1 MSVLTLFQPF
11 SRIKENAPQRKFHF
25 VNCGMNEASFTIF
38 VVEDDEWYRKLLVYT
53 LELNPDYKV
62 VAFEDGK
69 SLLAHLKEKPQVIT
83 LDYRLPDTN
92 GEELLKKIREFSPEI
107 KVIIISE
114 QSEIETAVELL
125 KNGAYDYITK
135 TKDIK
140 DRLHNVI
147 KHIREHSSLEE
158 RIEVLQSEVEQKYDF
173 QNSIIGHSEALKK
186 VFHLIKKA
194 TITNIS
200 VIINGE
206 TGTGK
211 ELVAKAVH
219 YNSEQSN
226 HPFVAVNMSA
236 IPKELAES
244 ELFGHEKGAFTGA
257 ASRHIGKF
265 EQANGGTLFLD
276 EMGEMDKT
284 LQAKILRALQEK
296 EISRVGGKEVIK
308 INCRIIAA
316 THRDLIDEVKA
327 GNFREDL
334 YYRLF
339 GLTIKLPP
347 LRERGKDII
356 VLGKHFI
363 ESFCKEN
370 GLPQKNLSSDACK
383 KLMGYTFPGNIREL
397 KSVVELAVVMAETDN
412 IQPDDISFGT
422 KDMVAELSGE
432 EMTLKEYNQRIVQ
445 LYLRNYDDDI
455 KLVAQKLDIGQSTI
469 YRMLKEME

>member
-1 MSVLTLFQPF
+1 
-11 SRIKENAPQRKFHF
+11 
-25 VNCGMNEASFTIF
+25 MNEASFTIF

-62 VAFEDGK
+62 MSFEDGK
-69 SLLAHLKEKPQVIT
+69 SLQAALKEKPNVIT

-92 GEELLKKIREFSPEI
+92 GEELLKKIKEFDPDI

-114 QSEIETAVELL
+114 QSEIDTAVELL

-147 KHIREHSSLEE
+147 KHIREHSSLRE
-158 RIEVLQSEVEQKYDF
+158 RIEVLQSEVEKKYDF
-173 QNSIIGHSEALKK
+173 QSSIIGQSDPLKK
-186 VFHLIKKA
+186 VFGLIKKA

-219 YNSEQSN
+219 YNSDKKES
-226 HPFVAVNMSA
+226 PFVAVNMSA

-244 ELFGHEKGAFTGA
+244 ELFGHEKGSFTGA
-257 ASRHIGKF
+257 ANRHIGKF

-296 EISRVGGKEVIK
+296 EITRVGGKEVVK
-308 INCRIIAA
+308 INCRIVAA
-316 THRDLIDEVKA
+316 THRDLLEEVKA

-339 GLTIKLPP
+339 GLTINLPP
-347 LRERGKDII
+347 LRERGKDVI
-356 VLGKHFI
+356 VLAKHFI
-363 ESFCKEN
+363 EAFCNEN
-370 GLPQKNLSSDACK
+370 SLPKKSLSSDASK
-383 KLMGYTFPGNIREL
+383 KLLGYSYPGNIREL
-397 KSVVELAVVMAETDN
+397 KSVVELAVVMAEDST
-412 IQPDDISFGT
+412 ILPEDISFGT
-422 KDMVAELSGE
+422 KDVIAEMSGE
-432 EMTLKEYNQRIVQ
+432 EMSLKEYNQRIVQ
-445 LYLRNYDDDI
+445 LYIKNYDNDI

-469 YRMLKEME
+469 YRMLKEIDEPT

>member
-1 MSVLTLFQPF
+1 
-11 SRIKENAPQRKFHF
+11 
-25 VNCGMNEASFTIF
+25 MNTASFTIF

-53 LELNPDYKV
+53 LELNPDYRV

-69 SLLAHLKEKPQVIT
+69 SLMDALKEKPQVIT

-92 GEELLKKIREFSPEI
+92 GEDLLKKIKEIAPEI

-114 QSEIETAVELL
+114 QSEIDTAVELL

-147 KHIREHSSLEE
+147 KHIREHSSLQE
-158 RIEVLQSEVEQKYDF
+158 RIETLQSEVEKKYDF
-173 QNSIIGHSEALKK
+173 QNSIIGQSEPLKK
-186 VFHLIKKA
+186 VFGLIKKA

-211 ELVAKAVH
+211 ELIAKAVH
-219 YNSEQSN
+219 YNSEKKES
-226 HPFVAVNMSA
+226 PFVAVNMSA

-257 ASRHIGKF
+257 ANRHIGKF

-296 EISRVGGKEVIK
+296 EITRVGGKEVVK
-308 INCRIIAA
+308 INCRIVAA
-316 THRDLIDEVKA
+316 THRDLLEEVKA

-339 GLTIKLPP
+339 GLTIHLPP

-356 VLGKHFI
+356 VLAKHFI
-363 ESFCKEN
+363 DEFCKEN
-370 GLPQKNLSSDACK
+370 GLGKKILSSDASK
-383 KLMGYTFPGNIREL
+383 KLLGYGYPGNIREL
-397 KSVVELAVVMAETDN
+397 KSVVELAVVMSEGET
-412 IQPDDISFGT
+412 IQPDDITFGT
-422 KDMVAELSGE
+422 KDVIAEMSGE
-432 EMTLKEYNQRIVQ
+432 EMSLKEYNQRIIQ
-445 LYLRNYDDDI
+445 LYLKNYDNDI

-469 YRMLKEME
+469 YRMLKEIEEKN